1 MDIEK
6 YIAYLM
12 SSPVGSSCV
21 KASSILEVSHDEVN
35 RFLLS
40 NHHTGLELFVKVRDH
55 IDLYGGTL
63 SVDDSTLDKPYT
75 KTASTELVGYFW
87 RSAARSG
94 KHHKSVKGISLI
106 VLVYT
111 MANGYSVPVN
121 YRVYRHSEGKT
132 KNDYFQDMVREV
144 WNQGL
149 RPAWITADSWYSSL
163 DNLKFLRNLEIGIY
177 MGLEKNRIVS
187 NQPSVYEQIGQI
199 IIPREGLYTHLK
211 GFGFIQVFQTVAQDG
226 DVRYYMI
233 YKPQGDTSQPDLIA
247 REVFEQVRLQ
257 HWHVESFFRCI
268 KQCCQ
273 AEKFFVRQTQAIKT
287 HLFCVMRAFQ
297 KLASLTNSRY
307 LDSLYSLRQLLFLE
321 AQRQFVNDFA

>member
-12 SSPVGSSCV
+12 SSPTGSSCV
-21 KASSILEVSHDEVN
+21 KASTVLEVSHDEVN

-40 NHHTGLELFVKVRDH
+40 GAHSGLELFRVVKDH
-55 IDLYGGTL
+55 INLHGGTL
-63 SVDDSTLDKPYT
+63 SVDDSTLDKPYSQ
-75 KTASTELVGYFW
+75 TASTELIGYFW
-87 RSAARSG
+87 SG

-132 KNDYFQDMVREV
+132 KNEYFQEMVREV

-163 DNLKFLRNLEIGIY
+163 NNLKFLRNLEVGIY
-177 MGLEKNRIVS
+177 MGLEKNRIIS
-187 NQPSVYEQIGQI
+187 CQPSVYEQVGQVS
-199 IIPREGLYTHLK
+199 IPTEGLYTHLK
-211 GFGFIQVFQTVAQDG
+211 GFGFVQVFQTVAQDG

-233 YKPQGDTSQPDLIA
+233 YKPQADISQPELVS
-247 REVFEQVRLQ
+247 REIFEQVRLQ

-273 AEKFFVRQTQAIKT
+273 AEKFFVRQTSAIKT

-307 LDSLYSLRQLLFLE
+307 LDSIYSLKQLLFLE
-321 AQRQFVNDFA
+321 AQRQFVNSFA

>member
-12 SSPVGSSCV
+12 SSPTGSSCV
-21 KASSILEVSHDEVN
+21 KASQVMEVSHDEVN
-35 RFLLS
+35 RFLLLGNRS
-40 NHHTGLELFVKVRDH
+40 GLELFGIVKDH
-55 IDLYGGTL
+55 IDLQGGTL
-63 SVDDSTLDKPYT
+63 SVDDSTLDKPYSQ
-75 KTASTELVGYFW
+75 TASTELVGYFW
-87 RSAARSG
+87 SG

-111 MANGYSVPVN
+111 MTNGYSVPVN

-132 KNDYFQDMVREV
+132 KNDYFQDMVQEV

-187 NQPSVYEQIGQI
+187 NQPSIYEQIGQVA
-199 IIPREGLYTHLK
+199 IPPEGLYTHLK
-211 GFGFIQVFQTVAQDG
+211 GFGFVQVFQTVAQNG

-233 YKPQGDTSQPDLIA
+233 YKPQADSSQPELIS
-247 REVFEQVRLQ
+247 RELFEQVRLH

-297 KLASLTNSRY
+297 KLASLTHSRY
-307 LDSLYSLRQLLFLE
+307 LDSLYSLKQFLFLE
-321 AQRQFVNDFA
+321 AQRQFINDFA

>member
-12 SSPVGSSCV
+12 SSPTGSSCV
-21 KASSILEVSHDEVN
+21 KASTVLEVSHDEVN

-40 NHHTGLELFVKVRDH
+40 DTHKGLELFYKVRDQ
-55 IDLYGGTL
+55 IDLQGGSL
-63 SVDDSTLDKPYT
+63 SVDDSTLDKPYSQ
-75 KTASTELVGYFW
+75 TAGTELVGYFW
-87 RSAARSG
+87 SG

-111 MANGYSVPVN
+111 MASGYSVPVN
-121 YRVYRHSEGKT
+121 YRVYRHREGKT
-132 KNDYFQDMVREV
+132 KNDYFQEMVLEV

-149 RPAWITADSWYSSL
+149 RPAWMTADSWYSSL
-163 DNLKFLRNLEIGIY
+163 DNLKFLRNLEVGIY
-177 MGLEKNRIVS
+177 MGIEKNRIIS
-187 NQPSVYEQIGQI
+187 CQPSVYEQVGQVK
-199 IIPREGLYTHLK
+199 IPWEGLHTHLK
-211 GFGFIQVFQTVAQDG
+211 GFGFVQVFQTVAQDG

-233 YKPQGDTSQPDLIA
+233 YKPQADLSQPELIS
-247 REVFEQVRLQ
+247 RQVFQQVRLQ

-273 AEKFFVRQTQAIKT
+273 AEKFFVRQTTAIKT
-287 HLFCVMRAFQ
+287 HLFCAMRAFQ

-307 LDSLYSLRQLLFLE
+307 LDSLYSLKQLLFLE
-321 AQRQFVNDFA
+321 TQRQFVNDFA

>member
-1 MDIEK
+1 MVDIEK

-40 NHHTGLELFVKVRDH
+40 DHPTGLELFVKVRDH

-75 KTASTELVGYFW
+75 QTASTELVGYFW
-87 RSAARSG
+87 SG
-94 KHHKSVKGISLI
+94 KHHRSVKGISLI

-111 MANGYSVPVN
+111 MAKGYSVPVN

-132 KNDYFQDMVREV
+132 KNEYFQEMVQEV

-163 DNLKFLRNLEIGIY
+163 GTLKFLRNLEIGIY

-211 GFGFIQVFQTVAQDG
+211 GFGFVQVFQTLAQDG

-233 YKPQGDTSQPDLIA
+233 YKPQAHPTQPELIS
-247 REVFEQVRLQ
+247 RELFEQVRLQ

-321 AQRQFVNDFA
+321 AQRQSVNDFT

>member
-12 SSPVGSSCV
+12 SSPTGSSCV
-21 KASSILEVSHDEVN
+21 KASTVLEVSHDEVN

-40 NHHTGLELFVKVRDH
+40 GNHSGLELFRVVKDH
-55 IDLYGGTL
+55 IDLQGGTL
-63 SVDDSTLDKPYT
+63 SVDDSTLDKPYSQ
-75 KTASTELVGYFW
+75 TASTELIGYFW
-87 RSAARSG
+87 SG

-111 MANGYSVPVN
+111 MATGYSVPVN

-132 KNDYFQDMVREV
+132 KNEYFQDMVREV

-163 DNLKFLRNLEIGIY
+163 DNLKFLRNLEVGIY

-187 NQPSVYEQIGQI
+187 CQPSVYEQVGQVE
-199 IIPREGLYTHLK
+199 IPWEGRYTHLK
-211 GFGFIQVFQTVAQDG
+211 GFGFVQVFQTVAQDG
-226 DVRYYMI
+226 NVRYYMI
-233 YKPQGDTSQPDLIA
+233 YKPQTDISQPELIC
-247 REVFEQVRLQ
+247 REAFGQVRLQ

-273 AEKFFVRQTQAIKT
+273 AEKFFVRQTPAIKT

-307 LDSLYSLRQLLFLE
+307 LDSLYSLKQLLFLE
-321 AQRQFVNDFA
+321 AQQQFVNNFA

>member
-12 SSPVGSSCV
+12 SSPTGSSCV
-21 KASSILEVSHDEVN
+21 RASEVMKVTHDEVN

-40 NHHTGLELFVKVRDH
+40 DNHAGIELFEKVKDH
-55 IDLYGGTL
+55 IDLQGGSL
-63 SVDDSTLDKPYT
+63 SVDDSTLDKPYSQ
-75 KTASTELVGYFW
+75 TASTELISYFW
-87 RSAARSG
+87 SG
-94 KHHKSVKGISLI
+94 KHHKSVKGICLI

-111 MANGYSVPVN
+111 MATGYSVPVN

-149 RPAWITADSWYSSL
+149 RPAWLTADSWYSSL

-199 IIPREGLYTHLK
+199 IIPSEGIYTHLK
-211 GFGFIQVFQTVAQDG
+211 GFGFVQVFQTVAQDG

-233 YKPQGDTSQPDLIA
+233 YKPQTDMPQPELLP
-247 REVFEQVRLQ
+247 RETFEQVRLQ
-257 HWHVESFFRCI
+257 HWQVESFFRCI

-297 KLASLTNSRY
+297 KLASLTNSQY
-307 LDSLYSLRQLLFLE
+307 LDSLYSLRQFLFLE

>member
-12 SSPVGSSCV
+12 SSPSGSSCV
-21 KASSILEVSHDEVN
+21 KASAVMEVSHDEVN

-40 NHHTGLELFVKVRDH
+40 DNHSGIELFDKVKDH
-55 IDLYGGTL
+55 IDLQGGSL
-63 SVDDSTLDKPYT
+63 SVDDSVLDKPYSQ
-75 KTASTELVGYFW
+75 ADSTELIGYFW
-87 RSAARSG
+87 SG

-111 MANGYSVPVN
+111 MTTGYSVPVN
-121 YRVYRHSEGKT
+121 YRVYRHSEQKT
-132 KNDYFQDMVREV
+132 KNDYFQEMVREV

-149 RPAWITADSWYSSL
+149 QPAWITADSWYSSL
-163 DNLKFLRNLEIGIY
+163 DNLKFLRNLEVGIY
-177 MGLEKNRIVS
+177 MGLEKNRIIS
-187 NQPSVYEQIGQI
+187 CQASVYEQVGQVA
-199 IIPREGLYTHLK
+199 IPEDGLYTHLK

-233 YKPQGDTSQPDLIA
+233 YKPQADTSQPVLIS
-247 REVFEQVRLQ
+247 REGFEQVRLQ
-257 HWHVESFFRCI
+257 HWHVEGFFRCI

-273 AEKFFVRQTQAIKT
+273 AEKFFVRQTHAIKT

-297 KLASLTNSRY
+297 KLASLTNDRY
-307 LDSLYSLRQLLFLE
+307 LDSIYSLKQLLFLE

>member
-12 SSPVGSSCV
+12 SSPTGSSCV
-21 KASSILEVSHDEVN
+21 KASTVLEVSHDEVN

-40 NHHTGLELFVKVRDH
+40 DHHSGLELFKAVKDH
-55 IDLYGGTL
+55 IDLHGGSL
-63 SVDDSTLDKPYT
+63 SVDDSTLDKPYSQ
-75 KTASTELVGYFW
+75 TANTELIGYFW
-87 RSAARSG
+87 SG

-121 YRVYRHSEGKT
+121 YRVYRHSEQKT
-132 KNDYFQDMVREV
+132 KNDYFQEMVREV

-163 DNLKFLRNLEIGIY
+163 DNLKFLRNLEVGIY
-177 MGLEKNRIVS
+177 MGLEKNRIIS
-187 NQPSVYEQIGQI
+187 CQPSVYEQVGQAA
-199 IIPREGLYTHLK
+199 IPTEGLYTHLK
-211 GFGFIQVFQTVAQDG
+211 GFGFVQVFRTVAEDG
-226 DVRYYMI
+226 DVRYYLI
-233 YKPQGDTSQPDLIA
+233 YKPQTDVSQPVLVS

-273 AEKFFVRQTQAIKT
+273 AEKFFVRQTPAIKT

-297 KLASLTNSRY
+297 KLASLANSRY
-307 LDSLYSLRQLLFLE
+307 LDSLYSLKQLLFLE